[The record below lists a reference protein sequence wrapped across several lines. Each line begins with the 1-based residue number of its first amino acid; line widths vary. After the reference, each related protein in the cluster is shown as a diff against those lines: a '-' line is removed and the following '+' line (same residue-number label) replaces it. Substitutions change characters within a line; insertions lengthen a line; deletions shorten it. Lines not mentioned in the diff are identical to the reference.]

1 MFVARS
7 IAADHK
13 DLIHDVSFDFH
24 GRRMA
29 TCSSDQSVKVWD
41 KGETG
46 EWHCTASWKTHSGS
60 VWRVT
65 WAHPEFGQVLASC
78 SFDRTA
84 AVWEEIVGESND
96 KLRGQSHWVKRT
108 TLVDSRTSVTDVK
121 FAPKHM
127 GLVLATCSADGVV
140 RIYEAPDVM
149 NLSQWSLQHEI
160 SCKLSCSCISWN
172 PSSSRSHPPMI
183 AVGSDDSSTNVGGKV
198 QIYEYNENT
207 RKYAKAE
214 TLITVTDPVHDIAF
228 APNLGRSFHILAVA
242 NKDVR
247 IFTLKPLRKELS
259 GSGGPTKFEIQTV
272 AQFDNHNSQVWR
284 VSWNITGT
292 VLASSGDDGCVR
304 LWKANYMDNWKC
316 TGVLKGDG
324 SPVNGGLSQQALGIL
339 NSSSASNTS
348 LLNTFNGTSAGGRY
362 FFPPSDHARAGSR
375 WSSYAH
381 LLLPPP
387 PLPPPPPMAEQSCD
401 ADTTHLQ
408 YRNPHSRY
416 SSRTLNSLSENE
428 GVQ

>member
-41 KGETG
+41 KSESGD
-46 EWHCTASWKTHSGS
+46 WHCTASWKTHSGS

-127 GLVLATCSADGVV
+127 GLMLATCSADGIV

-172 PSSSRSHPPMI
+172 PSSSRAHSPMI
-183 AVGSDDSSTNVGGKV
+183 AVGSDDSSPNAMAKV
-198 QIYEYNENT
+198 QIFEYNENT

-214 TLITVTDPVHDIAF
+214 TLMTVTDPVHDIAF
-228 APNLGRSFHILAVA
+228 APNLGRSFHILAIA
-242 NKDVR
+242 TKDVR
-247 IFTLKPLRKELS
+247 IFTLKPVRALVLIMLMYLIIFLS
-259 GSGGPTKFEIQTV
+259 
-272 AQFDNHNSQVWR
+272 
-284 VSWNITGT
+284 
-292 VLASSGDDGCVR
+292 
-304 LWKANYMDNWKC
+304 ANYMDNWKC
-316 TGVLKGDG
+316 TGILKGNG
-324 SPVNGGLSQQALGIL
+324 SPVNGSSQQGNSNPSLGSNIPSLQNSL
-339 NSSSASNTS
+339 NGSSA
-348 LLNTFNGTSAGGRY
+348 GRY
-362 FFPPSDHARAGSR
+362 FFPPLDSPRAGSR
-375 WSSYAH
+375 WSSYAQ
-381 LLLPPP
+381 LLPPP
-387 PLPPPPPMAEQSCD
+387 PPPLVEHSCD
-401 ADTTHLQ
+401 ADTANLQ
-408 YRNPHSRY
+408 YPHPRRRYLSRPLNP
-416 SSRTLNSLSENE
+416 LPENE
-428 GVQ
+428 GV

>member
-41 KGETG
+41 KSESGD
-46 EWHCTASWKTHSGS
+46 WHCTASWKTHSGS

-127 GLVLATCSADGVV
+127 GLMLATCSADGIV

-172 PSSSRSHPPMI
+172 PS
-183 AVGSDDSSTNVGGKV
+183 
-198 QIYEYNENT
+198 
-207 RKYAKAE
+207 RKYIKAE
-214 TLITVTDPVHDIAF
+214 TLMTVTDPVHDIAF
-228 APNLGRSFHILAVA
+228 APNLGRSFHILAIA
-242 NKDVR
+242 TKDVR
-247 IFTLKPLRKELS
+247 VFTLKPVRKELTS
-259 GSGGPTKFEIQTV
+259 SGGPTKFEIHVV

-316 TGVLKGDG
+316 TGILKGNG
-324 SPVNGGLSQQALGIL
+324 SPVNGSSQQGNSNPSLGSNIPNLQNSL
-339 NSSSASNTS
+339 NGSSA
-348 LLNTFNGTSAGGRY
+348 GRY
-362 FFPPSDHARAGSR
+362 FFPPLDSPRAGSR
-375 WSSYAH
+375 WSSSAQ
-381 LLLPPP
+381 LLPPP
-387 PLPPPPPMAEQSCD
+387 PLVEHACD
-401 ADTTHLQ
+401 ADTASLQ
-408 YRNPHSRY
+408 YPHPRRSISRP
-416 SSRTLNSLSENE
+416 LHPLPEKE
-428 GVQ
+428 GV

>member
-1 MFVARS
+1 MMFVARS

-41 KGETG
+41 KSENGD
-46 EWHCTASWKTHSGS
+46 WHCTASWKTHSGS

-96 KLRGQSHWVKRT
+96 KRQGQSHWVKRT

-127 GLVLATCSADGVV
+127 GLMLATCSADGVV
-140 RIYEAPDVM
+140 RVYEAPDVM

-172 PSSSRSHPPMI
+172 PSSSRAHSPTI
-183 AVGSDDSSTNVGGKV
+183 AVGSDDISPNIMGKV

-207 RKYAKAE
+207 RKYVKAE
-214 TLITVTDPVHDIAF
+214 TFMTVTDPVHDLSF

-242 NKDVR
+242 TKDVR
-247 IFTLKPLRKELS
+247 IFTMKPLRKELTS
-259 GSGGPTKFEIQTV
+259 SGGVTKFEIHTV

-292 VLASSGDDGCVR
+292 VLASSGDDGSVR

-324 SPVNGGLSQQALGIL
+324 NPVNTTQQGFFVSSFGSANPSLQ
-339 NSSSASNTS
+339 NSVNGSAS
-348 LLNTFNGTSAGGRY
+348 
-362 FFPPSDHARAGSR
+362 SR
-375 WSSYAH
+375 K
-381 LLLPPP
+381 
-387 PLPPPPPMAEQSCD
+387 
-401 ADTTHLQ
+401 
-408 YRNPHSRY
+408 HS
-416 SSRTLNSLSENE
+416 
-428 GVQ
+428 

>member
-7 IAADHK
+7 ISADHR

-29 TCSSDQSVKVWD
+29 TCSSDQSV
-41 KGETG
+41 
-46 EWHCTASWKTHSGS
+46 KTHSGS

-96 KLRGQSHWVKRT
+96 KPRGQSHWVKRT

-121 FAPKHM
+121 FAPKHI
-127 GLVLATCSADGVV
+127 GLMLATCSADGVV

-172 PSSSRSHPPMI
+172 PSSSRAHSPTI
-183 AVGSDDSSTNVGGKV
+183 AVGSDDSSPNIMGKV

-207 RKYAKAE
+207 RKYVKAE
-214 TLITVTDPVHDIAF
+214 TFMTVTDPVHDIAF
-228 APNLGRSFHILAVA
+228 APNLGRSYHILAVA
-242 NKDVR
+242 SKDVR
-247 IFTLKPLRKELS
+247 IFTMKPLRKELTS
-259 GSGGPTKFEIQTV
+259 SGGVTKFEIHTV

-292 VLASSGDDGCVR
+292 VLASSGDDGSVR

-324 SPVNGGLSQQALGIL
+324 NPVNSNQGFSVSSVGSGNQSLPNSVNG
-339 NSSSASNTS
+339 SSS
-348 LLNTFNGTSAGGRY
+348 
-362 FFPPSDHARAGSR
+362 SR
-375 WSSYAH
+375 VH
-381 LLLPPP
+381 I
-387 PLPPPPPMAEQSCD
+387 
-401 ADTTHLQ
+401 
-408 YRNPHSRY
+408 
-416 SSRTLNSLSENE
+416 
-428 GVQ
+428 

>member
-7 IAADHK
+7 ISADHR

-41 KGETG
+41 KSENGD
-46 EWHCTASWKTHSGS
+46 WHCTASWKTHSGS

-96 KLRGQSHWVKRT
+96 KPRGQSHWVKRT

-121 FAPKHM
+121 FAPKHI
-127 GLVLATCSADGVV
+127 GLMLATCSADGVV

-172 PSSSRSHPPMI
+172 PSSSRAHSPTI
-183 AVGSDDSSTNVGGKV
+183 AVGSDDSSPNIMGKV

-207 RKYAKAE
+207 RKYVKAE
-214 TLITVTDPVHDIAF
+214 TFMTVTDPVHDLAF

-242 NKDVR
+242 SKDVR
-247 IFTLKPLRKELS
+247 IFTMKPLRKELTS
-259 GSGGPTKFEIQTV
+259 SGGVTKFEIHTV

-292 VLASSGDDGCVR
+292 VLASSGDDGSVR

-324 SPVNGGLSQQALGIL
+324 NPVNSSQQGFSVSSVGSTNQSLPNSVNGS
-339 NSSSASNTS
+339 SSSA
-348 LLNTFNGTSAGGRY
+348 RH
-362 FFPPSDHARAGSR
+362 FFPHMDNSKVGSR
-375 WSSYAH
+375 WSSYAYFIPSPSLVVDPCETAPTSPTRPYPRRRH
-381 LLLPPP
+381 NPP
-387 PLPPPPPMAEQSCD
+387 PLPEQQE
-401 ADTTHLQ
+401 L
-408 YRNPHSRY
+408 
-416 SSRTLNSLSENE
+416 
-428 GVQ
+428 